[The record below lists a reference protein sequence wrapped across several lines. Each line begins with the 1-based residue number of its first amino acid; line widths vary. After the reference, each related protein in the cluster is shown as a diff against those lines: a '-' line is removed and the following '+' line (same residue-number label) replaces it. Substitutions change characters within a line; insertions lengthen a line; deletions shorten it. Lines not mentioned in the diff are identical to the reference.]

1 MYLIP
6 TDPAGAE
13 SAPSWT
19 ELQVRHANGSW
30 RWHDVR
36 VRNLLR
42 DPSVGGLLASYRD
55 ITGRRALQQQLAH
68 HVSHDALTGV
78 LNRAAFVRRLEHA
91 AGPAARPPPTAVL
104 RGDPAGRQ
112 ESHGTLRAEGRRRPA
127 A

>member
-42 DPSVGGLLASYRD
+42 DPSGGGLLASYRD

-78 LNRAAFVRRLEHA
+78 LNRAELGRPLEHA
-91 AGPAARPPPTAVL
+91 AGPAPGPRPTAARPVGL
-104 RGDPAGRQ
+104 GGRK
-112 ESHGTLRAEGRRRPA
+112 ERN
-127 A
+127 